1 MGKIVALVGMCG
13 SGKSVVSEMFE
24 AIGYKRIYFGGVT
37 MKELEKR
44 GLPKC
49 EANERMIR
57 EELRATYGQPAFAIL
72 LLDDIQTSSQTGDV
86 ILDGLYSWEEYKVL
100 KERFGDNLTI
110 VAVVTD
116 SELRYTRLS
125 TRTIRPLT
133 REQAIS
139 RDHSE
144 IENLAKGG
152 PIAIA
157 DRFIKNNGDLMDL
170 KTEFENLLST
180 L

>member
-24 AIGYKRIYFGGVT
+24 ERGWKKIYFGGVT

-44 GLPKC
+44 GLERC
-49 EANERMIR
+49 EKNERMIR
-57 EELRATYGQPAFAIL
+57 EELRKTYGQAAFAIL
-72 LLDDIQTSSQTGDV
+72 LVDEIKESAKTSDV
-86 ILDGLYSWEEYKVL
+86 ILDGLYSWDEYKVL
-100 KERFGDNLTI
+100 KAEFGDALTV
-110 VAVVTD
+110 VAIATN
-116 SELRYTRLS
+116 SELRYQRLS
-125 TRTIRPLT
+125 TRAIRPLT
-133 REQAIS
+133 REEAIS

-157 DRFIKNNGDLMDL
+157 DYFMVNNSGVEELRA
-170 KTEFENLLST
+170 EFEKFLNQ
-180 L
+180 

>member
-1 MGKIVALVGMCG
+1 MGKIIALVGMCG

-24 AIGYKRIYFGGVT
+24 ARGYTRIYFGGVT

-44 GLPKC
+44 GLEKC

-57 EELRATYGQPAFAIL
+57 EELRKTYGQPAFAIL
-72 LLDDIQTSSQTGDV
+72 LLDDIQDASQKGDV

-100 KERFGDNLTI
+100 KERFGDSLTI

-125 TRTIRPLT
+125 TRTVRPLT

-139 RDHSE
+139 RDYSE

-157 DRFIKNNGDLMDL
+157 DKFIKNNGDLADL
-170 KTEFENLLST
+170 NAEFENLLTS

>member
-24 AIGYKRIYFGGVT
+24 EVGYKRIYFGGVT

-44 GLPKC
+44 GLEKC

-72 LLDDIQTSSQTGDV
+72 LLDDIQEASNSGDV
-86 ILDGLYSWEEYKVL
+86 ILDGLYSWAEYKVL
-100 KERFGDNLTI
+100 KERFGDNLTV
-110 VAVVTD
+110 VAIVTD
-116 SELRYTRLS
+116 SNLRYTRLS

-133 REQAIS
+133 LEQAIS

-157 DRFIKNNGDLMDL
+157 DRFILNNGDFDAL
-170 KTEFENLLST
+170 KQEFKNLLTT

>member
-24 AIGYKRIYFGGVT
+24 ARGYTRIYFGGVT

-44 GLPKC
+44 GLEKC
-49 EANERMIR
+49 EANERKIR
-57 EELRATYGQPAFAIL
+57 EELRKTYGQPAFAIL
-72 LLDDIQTSSQTGDV
+72 LLDDIQKASSEGDV
-86 ILDGLYSWEEYKVL
+86 ILDGLYSWDEYKVL
-100 KERFGDNLTI
+100 KDRFKDDLTV
-110 VAVVTD
+110 VAVVTN

-125 TRTIRPLT
+125 TRTVRPLT

-157 DRFIKNNGDLMDL
+157 DRYVDNNGDLKDL
-170 KTEFENLLST
+170 NNQFENLLIS

>member
-24 AIGYKRIYFGGVT
+24 EVGYKRIYFGGVT

-44 GLPKC
+44 GLEKC

-72 LLDDIQTSSQTGDV
+72 LLDDIQEASKSGDV
-86 ILDGLYSWEEYKVL
+86 ILDGLYSWAEYKVL
-100 KERFGDNLTI
+100 KERFGDNLTV
-110 VAVVTD
+110 VAIVTD
-116 SELRYTRLS
+116 SNLRYTRLS

-133 REQAIS
+133 LEQAIS

-157 DRFIKNNGDLMDL
+157 DRFILNNGDFDAL
-170 KTEFENLLST
+170 KHEFENLLTT

>member
-24 AIGYKRIYFGGVT
+24 EVGYKRIYFGGVT

-44 GLPKC
+44 GLEKC

-72 LLDDIQTSSQTGDV
+72 LLDDIQEASKSGDV
-86 ILDGLYSWEEYKVL
+86 ILDGLYSWAEYKVL
-100 KERFGDNLTI
+100 KERFGDNLTV
-110 VAVVTD
+110 VAIVTD
-116 SELRYTRLS
+116 SNLRYTRLS

-133 REQAIS
+133 LEQAIS

-157 DRFIKNNGDLMDL
+157 DRFILNNGDFDAL
-170 KTEFENLLST
+170 KQEFKNLLTT

>member
-24 AIGYKRIYFGGVT
+24 ARGYTRIYFGGVT

-44 GLPKC
+44 GLEKC

-57 EELRATYGQPAFAIL
+57 EQLRATYGQPAFAIL
-72 LLDDIQTSSQTGDV
+72 LLDDIEKASAVGDV
-86 ILDGLYSWEEYKVL
+86 ILDGLYSWEEFKVL
-100 KERFGDNLTI
+100 KERFKDNLTV

-116 SELRYTRLS
+116 SQLRYTRLS

-139 RDHSE
+139 RDYSE

-157 DRFIKNNGDLMDL
+157 DKFINNNGDLTNL
-170 KTEFENLLST
+170 NNEFENLLKT

>member
-24 AIGYKRIYFGGVT
+24 ELGWKKIYFGGVT

-44 GLPKC
+44 GLERNEK
-49 EANERMIR
+49 NERAIR
-57 EELRATYGQPAFAIL
+57 EELRKTYGQAAFAIL
-72 LLDDIQTSSQTGDV
+72 LVDEIRESAQSSDV
-86 ILDGLYSWEEYKVL
+86 ILDGLYSWDEYKIL
-100 KERFGDNLTI
+100 KSEFGDNLTV
-110 VAVVTD
+110 VAIATN
-116 SELRYTRLS
+116 SNLRYERLA
-125 TRTIRPLT
+125 TRTVRPLT
-133 REQAIS
+133 REEAIS

-157 DRFIKNNGDLMDL
+157 DYYIVNNSDLDSL
-170 KTEFENLLST
+170 KAEFNKFLNK
-180 L
+180 

>member
-24 AIGYKRIYFGGVT
+24 KVGYEKIYFGGVT

-72 LLDDIQTSSQTGDV
+72 LLDDIETASKKGDV
-86 ILDGLYSWEEYKVL
+86 ILDGLYSWAEYKVL

-133 REQAIS
+133 REQAMS

-157 DRFIKNNGDLMDL
+157 DKFLPNNGGIDQLQKD
-170 KTEFENLLST
+170 FENLLNS